1 MALNAISFL
10 VLYNVKPSMRVLDL
24 DYILELWGEVI

>member
-10 VLYNVKPSMRVLDL
+10 VERGFRLPVFPRI
-24 DYILELWGEVI
+24 DYLQTGN